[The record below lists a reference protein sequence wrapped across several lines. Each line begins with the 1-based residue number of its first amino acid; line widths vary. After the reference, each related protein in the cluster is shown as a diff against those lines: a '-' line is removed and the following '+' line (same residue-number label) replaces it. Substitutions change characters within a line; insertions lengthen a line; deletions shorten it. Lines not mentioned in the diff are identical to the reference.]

1 MEGTNWEQVSSP
13 VGTTVRRRGSQSAG
27 SSSEM
32 RGVQWVSVLVAL
44 VLTGCGSTTTVT
56 QTATV
61 TNSTTS
67 PTTQSTTAAQS
78 ATATQAA
85 PYSGVAPNANYGPA
99 TDQSA
104 CSGTQ
109 VTVGPDTSCPFAANV
124 AKVVSA
130 GDHATGHFP
139 ASVTAFS
146 PVTGKT
152 YRLRCSILGYGSEL
166 VCGTLAPATGIVVI
180 PTNGPIATTPP
191 PPTNSTPESGV
202 EGPGSFSH
210 ATDAQF
216 CSTHSCIE
224 NFPNGNGSI
233 VQCADGE
240 WSHSGGLSGACS
252 DHGGEG

>member
-1 MEGTNWEQVSSP
+1 MRASRRVS
-13 VGTTVRRRGSQSAG
+13 
-27 SSSEM
+27 
-32 RGVQWVSVLVAL
+32 AL
-44 VLTGCGSTTTVT
+44 VVLLLAGCGSTTTIT

-61 TNSTTS
+61 TA
-67 PTTQSTTAAQS
+67 STTAPTSQTTTAARS
-78 ATATQAA
+78 ATATQPAA
-85 PYSGVAPNANYGPA
+85 YSGVAPNANYGPA

-104 CSGTQ
+104 CPGTQ
-109 VTVGPDTSCPFAANV
+109 VTVGPDTSCPFAADV

-130 GDHATGHFP
+130 GDHATGHLP

-146 PVTGKT
+146 PVTDKS
-152 YRLRCSILGYGSEL
+152 YRLRCSIRGYGSEL
-166 VCGTLAPATGIVVI
+166 VCGTLPPATGTVVI
-180 PTNGPIATTPP
+180 PTTGPIATTPP
-191 PPTNSTPESGV
+191 PTSTPQSGI

-216 CSTHSCIE
+216 CSTHTCIQ
-224 NFPNGNGSI
+224 NFPNGSGSI

>member
-1 MEGTNWEQVSSP
+1 VLRGAKASMSG
-13 VGTTVRRRGSQSAG
+13 VR
-27 SSSEM
+27 
-32 RGVQWVSVLVAL
+32 WVPAL
-44 VLTGCGSTTTVT
+44 VVVLLTGCGSTTTVT

-61 TNSTTS
+61 TQNMAS
-67 PTTQSTTAAQS
+67 AQNTGS
-78 ATATQAA
+78 AQNTNRTHTV
-85 PYSGVAPNANYGPA
+85 PYSGEAPNANVGPA
-99 TDQSA
+99 TDQTA
-104 CSGTQ
+104 CPANQ
-109 VTVGPDTSCPFAANV
+109 VTVGPDTSCPFATNV
-124 AKVVSA
+124 ARVVSA

-152 YRLRCSILGYGSEL
+152 YHLRCSISRYGSEL
-166 VCGTLAPATGIVVI
+166 VCATLPPATGVVVI
-180 PTNGPIATTPP
+180 PANGPIATAPP
-191 PPTNSTPESGV
+191 PPTSTTESDV

-216 CSTHSCIE
+216 CSTHTCIE

-233 VQCADGE
+233 VQCDDGE

>member
-1 MEGTNWEQVSSP
+1 
-13 VGTTVRRRGSQSAG
+13 
-27 SSSEM
+27 M
-32 RGVQWVSVLVAL
+32 RAVPWVSALIVLA
-44 VLTGCGSTTTVT
+44 LTGCGSSTTVT

-61 TNSTTS
+61 TQSAAA
-67 PTTQSTTAAQS
+67 PTTQSPTAIRS
-78 ATATQAA
+78 VTATRAA

-99 TDQSA
+99 TDQSE
-104 CSGTQ
+104 CPGIQ
-109 VTVGPDTSCPFAANV
+109 VTVGPDTSCAFAGKV

-166 VCGTLAPATGIVVI
+166 VCGTLPPATGIVVVPI
-180 PTNGPIATTPP
+180 NGPIATSPP
-191 PPTNSTPESGV
+191 PAISTAQSGV

-216 CSTHSCIE
+216 CSTHTCIE

-233 VQCADGE
+233 VQCTDGE

-252 DHGGEG
+252 DHGGEA

>member
-1 MEGTNWEQVSSP
+1 MRA
-13 VGTTVRRRGSQSAG
+13 VR
-27 SSSEM
+27 
-32 RGVQWVSVLVAL
+32 WVSALVAL
-44 VLTGCGSTTTVT
+44 LLTGCGSTTTFT

-61 TNSTTS
+61 TQTTTA
-67 PTTQSTTAAQS
+67 PTTQSSTAAQS
-78 ATATQAA
+78 ATPTEAA
-85 PYSGVAPNANYGPA
+85 QYSGVAPNANYGPA
-99 TDQSA
+99 TDQST
-104 CSGTQ
+104 CPETQ
-109 VTVGPDTSCPFAANV
+109 VTVGPDTSCPFATNV

-139 ASVTAFS
+139 ASVTASS

-166 VCGTLAPATGIVVI
+166 VCGTLPPATGIVVI
-180 PTNGPIATTPP
+180 PINGPIATTPP
-191 PPTNSTPESGV
+191 PPTSTAESDV

-216 CSTHSCIE
+216 CSTHTCIE
-224 NFPNGNGSI
+224 NFPNGSGSI

>member
-1 MEGTNWEQVSSP
+1 MEAK
-13 VGTTVRRRGSQSAG
+13 SAG

-32 RGVQWVSVLVAL
+32 RTIRWVWVLVVL
-44 VLTGCGSTTTVT
+44 LLTGCGSTTTVT
-56 QTATV
+56 QTATL
-61 TNSTTS
+61 TQSTTA
-67 PTTQSTTAAQS
+67 TTAQSTTAAQS
-78 ATATQAA
+78 ATAAQTAQ
-85 PYSGVAPNANYGPA
+85 YSGVAPNANIGPA

-104 CSGTQ
+104 CPGNQ
-109 VTVGPDTSCPFAANV
+109 VTVGPNTSCPFAANV
-124 AKVVSA
+124 AKVVSG
-130 GDHATGHFP
+130 GDDATGHFP

-166 VCGTLAPATGIVVI
+166 VCGTLPPATGIVVI
-180 PTNGPIATTPP
+180 PITTPATSTTP
-191 PPTNSTPESGV
+191 TPAPTNSTPESGV

-216 CSTHSCIE
+216 CSTHTCID
-224 NFPNGNGSI
+224 NFPDGNGSI